1 MTCKHKNKI
10 RLLFVAEELST
21 NGAMKS
27 LIALLN
33 ALDSD
38 KYDISLFLFWHRKG
52 GLSEQLPEHVNVLP
66 ELPQYRALRMPLK
79 DALKESCRKARF
91 DLVCFRSLVALQRYR
106 HKDFSLWSFLPE
118 IPGEYDIACSYAD
131 GFVAPLILKKAS
143 AAKTVCWIHYLYTM
157 VPQPQYVYNALRRCS
172 ACVPVSR
179 EAGKALEQELG
190 QSVNKHI
197 VHNLTD
203 AVECRRLAEMVNDYP
218 RQDGCYRIV
227 SIGRVTDAK
236 RFDVIPETADILR
249 KRGVMFEW
257 IIVGSGDKL
266 AEVSSNVAALQLE
279 KEVKMVG
286 ELSNPFPLLKSA
298 DIFVNPSRHESWGM
312 TVSEALCLGKPVITS
327 DIPVFAEQITTGV
340 NGLMVAPA
348 PQKITQAICD
358 IIADN
363 DLRKRLEENALHY
376 PFTKQRVVDE
386 FDNMV
391 NTLLIDK

>member
-1 MTCKHKNKI
+1 M
-10 RLLFVAEELST
+10 AEELRT

-33 ALDSD
+33 ALDPEI
-38 KYDISLFLFWHRKG
+38 YDVSLFLFWHRNG
-52 GLSEQLPEHVNVLP
+52 GLSNQLPEHVTVLP

-79 DALKESCRKARF
+79 GALKESIRKGRF
-91 DLVCFRSLVALQRYR
+91 DMVCFRSLVALQRYR
-106 HKDFSLWSFLPE
+106 HKDFSLWPFLPA

-131 GFVAPLILKKAS
+131 GFVAPLILKKVKT
-143 AAKTVCWIHYLYTM
+143 AKTVCWNHYLYTM
-157 VPQPQYVYNALRRCS
+157 VPQPQYVYDALRQCS
-172 ACVPVSR
+172 ACVPVSI

-190 QSVNKHI
+190 QIVNKHI

-203 AVECRRLAEMVNDYP
+203 ADECRRLAQMANDFP
-218 RQDGCYRIV
+218 RQDGCYRIL

-236 RFDVIPETADILR
+236 RFDIIPETADILR
-249 KRGVMFEW
+249 KRGVKFEW

-266 AEVSSNVAALQLE
+266 AMVSSKVAELQLE
-279 KEVKMVG
+279 KEVRMVG

-327 DIPVFAEQITTGV
+327 DIPVFSEQITTGV
-340 NGLMVAPA
+340 NGLMVAPT
-348 PQKITQAICD
+348 PQNIAQAICD

-363 DLRKRLEENALHY
+363 DFRKRLEENALRY
-376 PFTKQRVVDE
+376 PFTKQQVVDE

-391 NTLLIDK
+391 NALLIDK